1 MPDAHVAAHH
11 LRYLLNSASLDLFLA
26 WSKGPELLPR
36 VPSGADRGRGWD
48 RLDEHALAG
57 FIQDRDADVR
67 FSATTERTRCGYRPA
82 KIVEPEQ
89 RTLILALFLT
99 QALFARSD
107 IQAAKTHQL
116 PEMALDGPYP
126 Q

>member
-1 MPDAHVAAHH
+1 MLRYERVPEGPNQNVGLPVHLAMPDAHVTAHH

-36 VPSGADRGRGWD
+36 VPSGADRGRSWD
-48 RLDEHALAG
+48 RLDEDALAR
-57 FIQDRDADVR
+57 FIPDRDADVR

-89 RTLILALFLT
+89 RTLILALIF
-99 QALFARSD
+99 
-107 IQAAKTHQL
+107 
-116 PEMALDGPYP
+116 
-126 Q
+126 